1 MPVIAQIA
9 KIQLSD
15 KAANILTHNRW
26 LQAQQRCEGLNQ
38 RIIREFPAII
48 ASENSMAMPVCARQ
62 VGEAFPGVD
71 LECFE
76 MRVAFSGVEDNR
88 FWIPEPAAAG
98 ATWYNVGRVS

>member
-15 KAANILTHNRW
+15 KAANSLTHNQW

-48 ASENSMAMPVCARQ
+48 ASENSMALPVCAHQ
-62 VGEAFPGVD
+62 VSEAFPNID
-71 LECFE
+71 LYCFE
-76 MRVAFSGVEDNR
+76 IRVAFSEVENNR
-88 FWIPEPAAAG
+88 FWIPEAAHAG

>member
-1 MPVIAQIA
+1 MPVVAQIA

-38 RIIREFPAII
+38 RITRDFPAII
-48 ASENSMAMPVCARQ
+48 ASDNSMAMPVCARQ
-62 VGEAFPGVD
+62 IEEAFPSIER
-71 LECFE
+71 ECFE
-76 MRVAFSGVEDNR
+76 IRVAFSDVEDNK

-98 ATWYNVGRVS
+98 ATWYNVGRIS